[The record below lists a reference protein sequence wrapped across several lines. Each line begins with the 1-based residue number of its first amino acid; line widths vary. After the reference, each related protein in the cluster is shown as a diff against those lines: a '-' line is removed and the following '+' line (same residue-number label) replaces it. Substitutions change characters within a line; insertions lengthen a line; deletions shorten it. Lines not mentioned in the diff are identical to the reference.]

1 MNDLLNLIKPKP
13 KPKIEKKEKKLKL
26 KDIFLYKNK
35 KLKK

>member
-13 KPKIEKKEKKLKL
+13 KPIKEVKEKKIKL